1 MSRSR
6 MVDDGFWDDP
16 ELSELTL
23 EQRTA
28 LLLFLTCPQ
37 SNVIGV
43 FRVIWRQI
51 GAGAGWTQDQLL
63 NAARDLEKKGCIEI
77 DEATAWVWVKE
88 WWKHNN
94 IRAAFVGNVSKKAIE
109 ELAKVPEFWRV
120 PVEKWLVDNG
130 REAPCKP
137 LLSPSPSPFQGA
149 GGNPTPTHNPIF
161 NHHQMVDDQ
170 ISDLVEAAVW
180 TATGK
185 INNPSAYRRAVR
197 QRIADEGPSP
207 EDWAALTRWR
217 AWCEQQQ
224 ADATA
229 QANKQKAAIEL
240 KAINDQKRQAAES
253 FLVALDAKSRAE
265 IERQFQEWLLAKK
278 QRNVLDVLG
287 RTGIDGSPMVFSQ
300 FLEFFSTLHHPQPE
314 EAAA

>member
-1 MSRSR
+1 

-63 NAARDLEKKGCIEI
+63 NAARDLQKKGCIEI

-109 ELAKVPEFWRV
+109 EFAKVPEFWRV

-130 REAPCKP
+130 REAPSKSLP
-137 LLSPSPSPFQGA
+137 SPSPSPSPSPFQGS
-149 GGNPTPTHNPIF
+149 GGNLTPTHNPIF
-161 NHHQMVDDQ
+161 NHHQVVDDQ
-170 ISDLVEAAVW
+170 IGDLVEAAVW
-180 TATGK
+180 TAAGK
-185 INNPSAYRRAVR
+185 INNPAAYRRAVR

-207 EDWAALTRWR
+207 EDLATLTRWR

-253 FLVALDAKSRAE
+253 FLVALDAKSRTE
-265 IERQFQEWLLAKK
+265 IERQFREWLIDKK
-278 QRNVLDVLG
+278 HSNVLYALE
-287 RTGIDGSPMVFSQ
+287 RSGIDGSPMVF
-300 FLEFFSTLHHPQPE
+300 FDFTEFFSALQHRQIE